1 MEKLV
6 QKAAQI
12 WHALDKNGKNAN
24 NDCKLFE
31 RVHNSY
37 WTC

>member
-6 QKAAQI
+6 QKAAQVRY
-12 WHALDKNGKNAN
+12 ALNKNGKDAN

-37 WTC
+37 